1 MACSNLTAG
10 FTLDCNDS
18 QGGIEKIFI
27 ANGPVESITE
37 AAGVVTAITV
47 GGSAL
52 VPPASPVAAPPP
64 APADF
69 FEFATP
75 RQTSSIT
82 ETTTVSQENGT
93 ITFDQ
98 QLTMV
103 FNKMEADKRNQMLL
117 MAEATNMVVVAKDN
131 NGKYWSLG
139 LERGAYMTSGTS
151 VSGVAYADRNGYELI
166 VGGMEAKPM
175 YEITGTIVEA

>member
-10 FTLDCNDS
+10 FLDLCNDS
-18 QGGIEKIFI
+18 TGGIQKIFL

-37 AAGVVTAITV
+37 SAGTITAITV

-52 VPPASPVAAPPP
+52 

-69 FEFATP
+69 FTFETP

-93 ITFDQ
+93 LFFDQ

-103 FNKMEADKRNQMLL
+103 FNKMEAAKRDQLLL
-117 MAEATNMVVVAKDN
+117 MAQATTMVVVAKDG
-131 NGKYWSLG
+131 NGKYWSIG
-139 LERGAYMTSGTS
+139 AERGAFMVSGSAT
-151 VSGVAYADRNGYELI
+151 SGVAYGDRNGYEI
-166 VGGMEAKPM
+166 VLGGLEQSPIF
-175 YEITGTIVEA
+175 EVTSTIVE